1 MPVFALST
9 TEPPWQNVVEPAAV
23 IVAEGG
29 VHGGG
34 PDEPQVTVPLT
45 NDTLGIT
52 SANSSANSQ
61 LPGVAT
67 SQFTEVFP
75 VETTLNRRL
84 NKSPFT
90 ETGVNAN
97 QAALN
102 CLRVVD
108 E

>member
-34 PDEPQVTVPLT
+34 PDEPHVTDPLT
-45 NDTLGIT
+45 NETLGIT

-61 LPGVAT
+61 FPGVAT
-67 SQFTEVFP
+67 SQLTEVLP

-84 NKSPFT
+84 NRRPFT
-90 ETGVNAN
+90 VTGVKAN
-97 QAALN
+97 HAALN